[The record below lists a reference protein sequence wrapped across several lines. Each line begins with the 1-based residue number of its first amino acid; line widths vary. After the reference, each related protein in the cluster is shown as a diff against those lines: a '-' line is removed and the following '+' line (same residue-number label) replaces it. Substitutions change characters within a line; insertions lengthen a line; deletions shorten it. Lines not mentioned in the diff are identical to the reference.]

1 MMSKSR
7 SVIWEYFEKTPN
19 AEVVTCKLCHA
30 SVKPCS
36 NTTNIRNH
44 IKRNHPSIKQSKVF
58 VVSKIG
64 RIPHSVATCST
75 EPLAENVD
83 DPDVVTDDIDFAEV
97 ARNIV
102 TKVRY

>member
-1 MMSKSR
+1 
-7 SVIWEYFEKTPN
+7 
-19 AEVVTCKLCHA
+19 
-30 SVKPCS
+30 
-36 NTTNIRNH
+36 
-44 IKRNHPSIKQSKVF
+44 
-58 VVSKIG
+58 
-64 RIPHSVATCST
+64 VATSST